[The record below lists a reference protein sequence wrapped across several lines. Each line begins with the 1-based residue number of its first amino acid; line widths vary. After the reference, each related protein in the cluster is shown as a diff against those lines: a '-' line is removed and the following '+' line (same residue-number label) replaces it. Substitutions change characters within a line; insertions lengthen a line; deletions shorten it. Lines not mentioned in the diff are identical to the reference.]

1 MSEYANH
8 FEQALDGISYANI
21 INNAINSN
29 NMLENMDP
37 IIQEF
42 IINNN
47 VVDDI
52 TAEIIEAINSGNANY
67 YYADHLGYTYSP
79 DQIEITVLFL
89 RLASTFIVDGNNAA
103 SINNI
108 QQYVINLRNRYTEE
122 EINMVTA
129 VLQLSM
135 MSIMNDNFN
144 INNNNMLIP
153 NNIPINNMM
162 IDDNIDYANV
172 FEDEPDTPLGQHV
185 RNIEV
190 VLHNETIGAGVD
202 CECPVCYCS
211 LHTETFLKTNCN
223 HSYCKD
229 CIVRHVTSFLTKTSF
244 PTCPFCRE
252 HIVSIKVPNEE
263 LIGELEQTFGEL
275 EQTFGELEQSFTNT

>member
-1 MSEYANH
+1 
-8 FEQALDGISYANI
+8 
-21 INNAINSN
+21 
-29 NMLENMDP
+29 MLENMDP

-47 VVDDI
+47 IVDDI
-52 TAEIIEAINSGNANY
+52 TAEIIEAINSGNVND
-67 YYADHLGYTYSP
+67 YYADHLGYIYSP

-89 RLASTFIVDGNNAA
+89 RLASSFIVHGNAA
-103 SINNI
+103 ESINNI

-144 INNNNMLIP
+144 INNNNIP
-153 NNIPINNMM
+153 ILNNIPINKM
-162 IDDNIDYANV
+162 IIDNDIDYANV
-172 FEDEPDTPLGQHV
+172 FEDEPETPLGEHV

-190 VLHNETIGAGVD
+190 VLHNETVEDGVE
-202 CECPVCYCS
+202 CECPVCYCA
-211 LHTETFLKTNCN
+211 LETETILKTNCN

-229 CIVRHVTSFLTKTSF
+229 CIVRHVTSFLTNTTV

-252 HIVSIKVPNEE
+252 HIVSIKVPNEQ
-263 LIGELEQTFGEL
+263 LVGELT
-275 EQTFGELEQSFTNT
+275 QSFTNT